1 MLRGETVE
9 DKDYLYNGSI
19 VRVEWVEVE
28 FGLEYA
34 KVFFLDW
41 VEEERE
47 NKTEIILTE
56 NLIEIKS
63 NQNK

>member
-63 NQNK
+63 KQIK

>member
-9 DKDYLYNGSI
+9 DKDYLYNGSR

-47 NKTEIILTE
+47 NKTEIVLTE
-56 NLIEIKS
+56 NLKEIIK
-63 NQNK
+63 NK